1 MTWTSIQAVLLTA
14 IAAWA
19 GAGCGTTDPGPGALE
34 NPSQNHRI
42 PTATRSEVERLL
54 EAQIADEDTAGFSE
68 DQFKDLAAY
77 GREKVVPVLIEILLN
92 RSYEFSRMG
101 RRENPA
107 SFKAVMKELSVM
119 ALGELGGAG
128 ALQALEALVSDDV
141 WINGSQRLHEE
152 TIVAMHRLGKT
163 QPLED
168 RLLEIRELADTV
180 LKTESTELKEDAC
193 EQLFSLGLLL
203 TRLKRRGE
211 ASKVFQEIISVIEKH
226 KLDQVRE
233 KLLPSVSYN
242 LACLSALNGDRRKAI
257 QWLEKAVRAGFTDRA
272 WIRAD
277 RDLDSIRNEE
287 GYQKLLSSDE
297 LFEKKEK

>member
-1 MTWTSIQAVLLTA
+1 M
-14 IAAWA
+14 
-19 GAGCGTTDPGPGALE
+19 
-34 NPSQNHRI
+34 
-42 PTATRSEVERLL
+42 ERLL